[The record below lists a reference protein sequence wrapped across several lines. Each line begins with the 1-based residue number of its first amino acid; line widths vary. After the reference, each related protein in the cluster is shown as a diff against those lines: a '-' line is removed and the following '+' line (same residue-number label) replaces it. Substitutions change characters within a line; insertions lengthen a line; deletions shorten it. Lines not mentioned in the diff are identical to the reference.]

1 MKIILL
7 MTDGIYRAVIGTSLV
22 PINSTTR
29 GTAHISNLNKI
40 PTLTVNKVYF
50 IKENKFHLIPYP
62 MSKWGTNIETIVTKY
77 YDNISDTYA
86 LEQLGEYYENQKL
99 NSPNWTTT
107 NLSTAL
113 LQASYWTQYRF

>member
-50 IKENKFHLIPYP
+50 IKENKFDLIPYP

>member
-1 MKIILL
+1 
-7 MTDGIYRAVIGTSLV
+7 MTDGIYRAVIDTSLV

-50 IKENKFHLIPYP
+50 IKENKFDLIPYP

-77 YDNISDTYA
+77 YNDISDTYT
-86 LEQLGEYYENQKL
+86 LEQLGEGYENQKP
-99 NSPNWTTT
+99 SST
-107 NLSTAL
+107 N
-113 LQASYWTQYRF
+113 

>member
-40 PTLTVNKVYF
+40 PTLIVDKVYF
-50 IKENKFHLIPYP
+50 IKENKFDLIPYP
-62 MSKWGTNIETIVTKY
+62 MSKWDTNIETIVTKY
-77 YDNISDTYA
+77 YDNISDTYT
-86 LEQLGEYYENQKL
+86 LEQLGEYYENQKP
-99 NSPNWTTT
+99 SST
-107 NLSTAL
+107 N
-113 LQASYWTQYRF
+113 